1 MFPRLSTSLIA
12 ILLLVSTTTGY
23 ATLRWDQTV
32 QTGEL
37 SPDQDT
43 VQAEFAFTNDG
54 DRPVTIKAAQA
65 SCGCTKPTYPTEV
78 IAPGAKGKITVAYSR
93 SGAQQ
98 QLSRITVTTD
108 EPNREPY
115 VLSWQL
121 TVREWA
127 EIAPRLLLWTRTEE
141 PRAKVFRVNLPAG
154 SDAKF
159 LEVVGAPETLSVTVT
174 HPAEGTAE
182 PINIHV
188 TPAASALTQPLRATL
203 RLRFQRG
210 KEIVERS
217 VYVRVQ

>member
-1 MFPRLSTSLIA
+1 M
-12 ILLLVSTTTGY
+12 LLAVLLCSG
-23 ATLRWDQTV
+23 AAPGFAALRWDHTEQND
-32 QTGEL
+32 EL
-37 SPDQDT
+37 SPDRDE
-43 VQAEFAFTNDG
+43 VQTEFTFTNDG
-54 DRPVTIKAAQA
+54 DRPVTIKSAQT
-65 SCGCTKPTYPTEV
+65 SCGCTKPQFPTKP
-78 IAPGAKGKITVAYSR
+78 IAPGATGKIAVGYRR

-98 QLSRITVTTD
+98 QLSQITVTTD
-108 EPNREPY
+108 EPGREPY
-115 VLSWQL
+115 VLSWNL
-121 TVREWA
+121 TVREWV
-127 EIAPRLLLWTRTEE
+127 ELSPRLLLWTRAEE
-141 PRAKVFRVNLPAG
+141 PRTKVFRVNLPAG

-174 HPAEGTAE
+174 HPTEGTAE